1 MSLHILSLREF
12 GSCLQSKAALVNFF
26 FFFNFYSSSQNM
38 DAATGTPVLIR
49 SGTQAPHGGE
59 PPPRNRGAA
68 VACPPV
74 KVGQGEQGEAGG
86 CCREPGSHTCAPYF
100 RSRAPHREATSVSA
114 LCSVQT
120 RLRHRCVLQNRGGAG
135 RLKMEQIRALSS
147 LSAPRAGQ
155 ASSKF

>member
-1 MSLHILSLREF
+1 MSLHIRSLREC
-12 GSCLQSKAALVNFF
+12 GSCLQSRAALVNFF
-26 FFFNFYSSSQNM
+26 SLPSSSQNT
-38 DAATGTPVLIR
+38 DAAPGTTVLIR
-49 SGTQAPHGGE
+49 SGAQAPHGGE

-86 CCREPGSHTCAPYF
+86 CCRELGSHTCAPYF

-120 RLRHRCVLQNRGGAG
+120 GLRHRCVLQNWGGAS